1 MSKKMKRCLTLAASL
16 LIGFGSVSLVGCNNK
31 ENTNTP
37 VSQYKVVVN
46 AIGSTTINASK
57 TLQLRANVTGT
68 TEKDVTWSSSDE
80 TVASVSE
87 KGVVTGIKAGTVKI
101 RATLNIDSNA
111 YGGSII

>member
-31 ENTNTP
+31 ESTNTP

-68 TEKDVTWSSSDE
+68 T
-80 TVASVSE
+80 
-87 KGVVTGIKAGTVKI
+87 
-101 RATLNIDSNA
+101 
-111 YGGSII
+111 